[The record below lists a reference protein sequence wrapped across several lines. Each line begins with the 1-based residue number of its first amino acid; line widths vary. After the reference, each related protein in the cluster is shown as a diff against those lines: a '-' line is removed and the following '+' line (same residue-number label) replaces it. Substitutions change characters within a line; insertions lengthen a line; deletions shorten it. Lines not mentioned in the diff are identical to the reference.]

1 MIMTLVMMIMMMVMM
16 MVQRPSLNDARREH
30 S

>member
-1 MIMTLVMMIMMMVMM
+1 MTLVMMIMIMMVMM